1 MRALLIHTP
10 IWTVRSPPL
19 NVPYLAAY
27 LRRAGHDVAVI
38 DMNCE
43 LYHSGGR
50 ACRGFW
56 DRAFLFQW
64 QDFAEFSKT
73 ILPRLVGPSLSG
85 YASRAREFRPDLVGL
100 SCNSWG
106 VTKVLSEALKA
117 ALPRT
122 PIVAGGQMC
131 EPGFYGREFAEF
143 PSVDAVVFGE
153 GEETLAEIAQTAAG
167 RGAVAPVA
175 GTITRGPG
183 GLVEAPPRPRIGD
196 IDALPFPDFAGL
208 DVDRYTDDID
218 DPLRPSRYFS
228 ILSSRG
234 CVRHCDFCLQQAIWR
249 GKYRARSPENV
260 VEEIRLLR
268 DGHGMTRFHFND
280 LSLNGD
286 VPRLAA
292 LCALMARETPGIE
305 WEANVIIRP
314 EMTGEVFGAMRRA
327 GCRHVVFGIESG
339 SDTVLAEMGKGY
351 GAKVAAAVIGS
362 AVRAGMSFSSDLI
375 VGHPAEGRRE
385 FIETL
390 EFLLENRALFSQ
402 PPNVSL
408 CIIQR
413 GSVLHGKAE
422 RLGLFINGGD
432 ALGWSRIDG
441 QSDLDERKFR
451 AKILDMFYRGLFSRG
466 LSMTDMEQDRV
477 KEL

>member
-1 MRALLIHTP
+1 VRVLLIHTP

-27 LRRAGHDVAVI
+27 LRRAGHEVAVV

-50 ACRGFW
+50 ACRRFW

-73 ILPRLVGPSLSG
+73 ILPRLVGPALPG
-85 YASRAREFRPDLVGL
+85 YAARARECRPDLIGL

-106 VTKVLSEALKA
+106 VTQVLSEALKT

-143 PSVDAVVFGE
+143 PWIDAVVYGE
-153 GEETLAEIAQTAAG
+153 GEETLLEIVKTAGRDAAG
-167 RGAVAPVA
+167 PIA
-175 GTITRGPG
+175 GTITRGAG
-183 GLVEAPPRPRIGD
+183 GLFEAPPRPRIAEL
-196 IDALPFPDFAGL
+196 DALPFPDYSDL
-208 DVDRYTDDID
+208 DAARYTNDIE
-218 DPLRPSRYFS
+218 DPLSPSRYFS
-228 ILSSRG
+228 VLSSRG
-234 CVRHCDFCLQQAIWR
+234 CVRRCDFCLQQAIWR
-249 GKYRARSPENV
+249 GKYRARSPGNV
-260 VEEIRLLR
+260 VEEVRLLR
-268 DGHGMTRFHFND
+268 DRHGMTRFHFND

-286 VPRLAA
+286 VGRLVA
-292 LCALMARETPGIE
+292 LCALMERETAGVE

-314 EMTGEVFGAMRRA
+314 EMTEEVFGAMRRA

-351 GAKVAAAVIGS
+351 RAKVASEVIGN
-362 AVRAGMSFSSDLI
+362 AVRAGVSFSSDLI

-385 FIETL
+385 FLETL

-422 RLGLFINGGD
+422 RLGLFIDGGD

-441 QSDLDERKFR
+441 RSDLDERKFR
-451 AKILDMFYRGLFSRG
+451 AKILDMFYRALFSRG
-466 LSMTDMEQDRV
+466 ISMTDMEQGRV